1 MPKANRKAKVIQAAV
16 RAAYSVVAKTAGK
29 TSAAGACCAP
39 SCCGPESVRPSDYS
53 RDEIA
58 AVPPGA
64 YLGQGSG
71 VPVRYAGLR
80 AGEVVVDLGA
90 GAGMDSFLAANEVG
104 PTGRV
109 HGFDM
114 TPAMIRRAREN
125 AKRGSYANVMFE
137 RAQIESLPIAS
148 AAADAAISNCV
159 INLSPDKPAVFAEI
173 FRGLKPGG
181 RLSIADIVLRGEE
194 DSVSALRKKASAVGW
209 CACVLGAL
217 EEKEYLATIRGAGF
231 KDVRIVAERPAQSQ
245 PGGEVKAVAV
255 TVTASKP
262 A

>member
-1 MPKANRKAKVIQAAV
+1 MRKANRKEKLIHAAV

-29 TSAAGACCAP
+29 KGAAASCCLPSAAKPA
-39 SCCGPESVRPSDYS
+39 DYS
-53 RDEIA
+53 REDIA

-71 VPVRYAGLR
+71 APVRHAGLR
-80 AGEVVVDLGA
+80 PGEVVVDLGS

-104 PTGRV
+104 PGGRV
-109 HGFDM
+109 YGFDM

-125 AKRGSYANVMFE
+125 ASRGGYQNVTFDE
-137 RAQIESLPIAS
+137 AQIESLPLAT
-148 AAADAAISNCV
+148 ATADAAISNCV
-159 INLSPDKPAVFAEI
+159 INLSPDKPAVFTEI
-173 FRGLKPGG
+173 FRTLKPGG
-181 RLSIADIVLRGEE
+181 RLSIADIVLRGEA
-194 DSVSALRKKASAVGW
+194 DSVRTLRKKATAAGW

-231 KDVRIVAERPAQSQ
+231 KDVHIVAERPAQLQ
-245 PGGEVKAVAV
+245 PGGEVRAVAV